1 VKGFL
6 RKAKSAK
13 AFEPDLEALA
23 AALGKAKDMESIS
36 AAMEKHA
43 PGMSLRKLQVLFKL
57 HGSRSPERED
67 ADPKDEPKTTPR
79 RPEDEAITLPSSSLK

>member
-1 VKGFL
+1 
-6 RKAKSAK
+6 
-13 AFEPDLEALA
+13 
-23 AALGKAKDMESIS
+23 
-36 AAMEKHA
+36 MEKHA